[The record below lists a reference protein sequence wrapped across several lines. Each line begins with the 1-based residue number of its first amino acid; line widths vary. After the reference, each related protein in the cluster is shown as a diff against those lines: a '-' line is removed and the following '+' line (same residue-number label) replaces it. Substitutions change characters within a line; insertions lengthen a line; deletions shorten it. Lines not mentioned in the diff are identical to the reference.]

1 MSSSIDSLDK
11 FVTATR
17 NGDTSA
23 LGTAEEVGWRAD
35 VRQPNIYSYKEAQS
49 WRGYF
54 TAPVSGN
61 YTFVGSSDDVF
72 RVYISPNYGSA

>member
-35 VRQPNIYSYKEAQS
+35 VR
-49 WRGYF
+49 
-54 TAPVSGN
+54 
-61 YTFVGSSDDVF
+61 
-72 RVYISPNYGSA
+72 